1 MPLIAYACACGQ
13 SAKKF
18 FRQVAQAPAYFLCE
32 YCNKEN
38 MKKQLSIPN
47 STSKITIDNGIQ
59 ARAVEVNPDII
70 AINLERANKNY
81 SEE

>member
-1 MPLIAYACACGQ
+1 MPLIAYVCECGH
-13 SAKKF
+13 SIKKF
-18 FRQVAQAPAYFLCE
+18 VRQVKEAPGVLLCE

-38 MKKQLSIPN
+38 MKKQLSAPTT
-47 STSKITIDNGIQ
+47 TSKISIDNGVQ

-70 AINLERANKNY
+70 AINHDRANKNY